1 MTNTALQQD
10 IKRVPRVWIGC
21 LASYNSGR
29 LYGEWVE
36 IPEDADEL
44 REEIN
49 RVLKKSPETFA
60 DEWAFMDYEYVPH
73 NTFGENPD
81 LEKLCEWVALFN
93 EHGEA
98 VDAYVSLFGADYLE
112 EFEDKYMGSW
122 DTFRHFAEEQ
132 AEQDIECLVNKDA
145 QQFVFN
151 NFDYAGYEIDLE
163 HSYAYEE
170 SYGGCYVFIR

>member
-36 IPEDADEL
+36 IPQDAEEL
-44 REEIN
+44 REEIQ
-49 RVLKKSPETFA
+49 RVLKKSPEPFA
-60 DEWAFMDYEYVPH
+60 EEFAFMDYEYVPSC
-73 NTFGENPD
+73 FGENPD
-81 LEKLCEWVALFN
+81 LEKLCEYASLYN
-93 EHGEA
+93 QHGEA
-98 VDAYVSLFGADYLE
+98 VEAFVSLNGADYLD
-112 EFEDKYMGSW
+112 EFEDHYMGCYSS
-122 DTFRHFAEEQ
+122 FRHFAEEQ
-132 AEQDIECLVNKDA
+132 AEHEIECLVNKDA

-163 HSYAYEE
+163 SSYSYEE
-170 SYGGCYVFIR
+170 TYGGCYVFLR